1 MNSRKKGMSNLKIK
15 AMVVSIFTRG
25 ALLVSL
31 NLVSA
36 CQLLISTKKLTNQG
50 VALPFLK
57 NTPNECYYLDDFM
70 PVPNNMVTGK
80 SGSLSLRYYTYNAAS
95 YKDWQEKQI
104 ILSFYSKDSR
114 CWSLFEEYYVLD

>member
-1 MNSRKKGMSNLKIK
+1 MNSVMMKGML
-15 AMVVSIFTRG
+15 VRIFTRF

-31 NLVSA
+31 HLVLA
-36 CQLLISTKKLTNQG
+36 CQLLISTKKLTDQG
-50 VALPFLK
+50 VLLPFLK

>member
-1 MNSRKKGMSNLKIK
+1 MSKRNITAIL
-15 AMVVSIFTRG
+15 VRLYTRF
-25 ALLVSL
+25 LLLGLLFLCAS
-31 NLVSA
+31 
-36 CQLLISTKKLTNQG
+36 CQFLISTKKLTDQG
-50 VALPFLK
+50 VVLPFLK

-95 YKDWQEKQI
+95 YKDWQESQI
-104 ILSFYSKDSR
+104 ILSFYSRDSR